1 MNAHDVTLLNEK
13 LHRCR
18 KVLGVVLLVS
28 VAVGVVMAL
37 LYDIMIGGASVLLL
51 GGISAAIYILATN
64 NLSGDVDLKLKR
76 VVVRQIDGFQL
87 NGQLPT
93 HARQD
98 SLTPR
103 ASKIVSGH
111 MMTVGNLRYW
121 IGEVTYERL
130 KDKSECEFHYAK
142 YTNELLGIFP
152 VGFDPQYG
160 FDSAVPYLVV

>member
-1 MNAHDVTLLNEK
+1 MKESIVRMNAHDVTLLNEK

-51 GGISAAIYILATN
+51 GGISAAI
-64 NLSGDVDLKLKR
+64 
-76 VVVRQIDGFQL
+76 
-87 NGQLPT
+87 
-93 HARQD
+93 
-98 SLTPR
+98 
-103 ASKIVSGH
+103 
-111 MMTVGNLRYW
+111 
-121 IGEVTYERL
+121 
-130 KDKSECEFHYAK
+130 
-142 YTNELLGIFP
+142 GIFP